1 MGGGGVYEK
10 ILILEMGDTRQ
21 TESVILD
28 FGEKKEK
35 MKRCEKRKNRR
46 EQDWRWR
53 WERDRE
59 SWKGA
64 LRGLNLLYIEEEH

>member
-28 FGEKKEK
+28 YGEKREK
-35 MKRCEKRKNRR
+35 MKRCEKRKSRR
-46 EQDWRWR
+46 EQD
-53 WERDRE
+53 
-59 SWKGA
+59 
-64 LRGLNLLYIEEEH
+64 